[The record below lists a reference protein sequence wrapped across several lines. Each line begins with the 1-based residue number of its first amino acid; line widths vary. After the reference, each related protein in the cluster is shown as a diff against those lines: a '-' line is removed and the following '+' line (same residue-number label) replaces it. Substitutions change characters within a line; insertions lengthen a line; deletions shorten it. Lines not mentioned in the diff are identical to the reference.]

1 MCSGEFDGHVIAS
14 LLCSDAV
21 LMSPARPEHPLSDN
35 TVGCYSFITW
45 RISPLRSER
54 CTSRSRARPAREG
67 DAVR

>member
-35 TVGCYSFITW
+35 SWVLLIHYLANLATAQRT
-45 RISPLRSER
+45 LH
-54 CTSRSRARPAREG
+54 SRSRARPAREG